1 MTSISLFYFCKK
13 VFALVNLWMIRKKL
27 LKLYYLEKLFLL
39 SPKHG
44 KYYWCTYAKRYLRYY
59 TDAKRVWKD
68 FKIKKKLGNYHE
80 LHVQC
85 DTLLLVKVFENFRNI
100 FLEISEFDHSSMYI
114 LKEKRQIFLFFYI

>member
-1 MTSISLFYFCKK
+1 MHVCKK
-13 VFALVNLWMIRKKL
+13 ISEILHGCKKS
-27 LKLYYLEKLFLL
+27 LE
-39 SPKHG
+39 
-44 KYYWCTYAKRYLRYY
+44 R
-59 TDAKRVWKD
+59 